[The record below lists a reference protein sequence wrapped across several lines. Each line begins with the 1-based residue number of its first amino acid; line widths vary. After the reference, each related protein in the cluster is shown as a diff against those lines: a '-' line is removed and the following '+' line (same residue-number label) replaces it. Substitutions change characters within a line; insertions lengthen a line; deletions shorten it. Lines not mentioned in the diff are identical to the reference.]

1 MTTIVTRAGKGSTL
15 SWAEVDANFTNL
27 NTDKAE
33 TTVTD
38 SLTAAVALKAPIASP
53 TFTGTVSGITN
64 AMVGLGNVDNT
75 SDATKNAATATLT
88 NKTITAAKL
97 KAAQLGD
104 SGTATNNFTLT
115 AEAVDG
121 TMKLA
126 RGNIGA
132 TTQDLI
138 TVSSDNVITG
148 ASGAT
153 LVGNVPVF
161 MAYRTGIQNVTT
173 ATYTKVQLNTIEY
186 DSNNFFDET
195 TNFRFQPTIAGYYQ
209 INATL
214 YGGGSV
220 SSHVELAIYKNGT
233 LYTASF
239 ISSAGDQIPAV
250 SALIPC
256 NGSTDYIELYAY
268 IVGTSPNI
276 GGDYTTMSG
285 FLVRP

>member
-15 SWAEVDANFTNL
+15 SWAEADANFTNL

-33 TTVTD
+33 VSD
-38 SLTAAVALKAPIASP
+38 VALKAPIASP
-53 TFTGTVSGITN
+53 TFTGTVSGITSS
-64 AMVGLGNVDNT
+64 MVGLGNVDNT

-115 AEAVDG
+115 AEAADG

-138 TVSSDNVITG
+138 TVSSSNIITG

-153 LVGNVPVF
+153 LVGNGPAF
-161 MAYRTGIQNVTT
+161 NVTAS
-173 ATYTKVQLNTIEY
+173 ATQSLTVNVSTKVAFNTKTF
-186 DSNNFFDET
+186 DLTNNFDTT
-195 TNFRFQPTIAGYYQ
+195 TNTFTAPIAGYYQ
-209 INATL
+209 INASAGHRIALNTF
-214 YGGGSV
+214 G
-220 SSHVELAIYKNGT
+220 IYVVIMKNGVVT
-233 LYTASF
+233 
-239 ISSAGDQIPAV
+239 SS
-250 SALIPC
+250 
-256 NGSTDYIELYAY
+256 
-268 IVGTSPNI
+268 I
-276 GGDYTTMSG
+276 GMSG
-285 FLVRP
+285 GTANSYAASGVSELLYLAANDTVAINMTLAGPSGTGTCVGGTFSGYLARSA